1 VLPFIWPK
9 VLFIKKEA
17 VALHLTTP
25 QTLQSAPPI
34 AHRPLALGPHFLSPQ
49 EASLQSSKCIKNSLS
64 LQNLKEQQK
73 TATRTTTVNR
83 PICKPAR
90 QGSLGIFPWPSPG
103 GKEHPTSR
111 HRQLGAA
118 KAADGNQTRKL

>member
-1 VLPFIWPK
+1 LPFIWPK

-25 QTLQSAPPI
+25 QTLQSASPI
-34 AHRPLALGPHFLSPQ
+34 GTWPLFGLPRGC
-49 EASLQSSKCIKNSLS
+49 QSSKCIKNSLS

-83 PICKPAR
+83 PICKQASQASQPSQ
-90 QGSLGIFPWPSPG
+90 QGSLGISAWPSRRKG
-103 GKEHPTSR
+103 ASSR
-111 HRQLGAA
+111 RLATAA
-118 KAADGNQTRKL
+118 GEIKAQKL